1 MPTKQAR
8 NGISINIVEM
18 WIASQNQTNKE
29 NKLPRRLIEEA
40 FPLQKV
46 SADSKH
52 EKNVRHGHI
61 STLHIWPARR
71 PLAACR
77 AVTIATLLPDPA
89 DAPEKMKAEYTRLAG
104 SPLPEKQREYLCN
117 DLIASLT
124 RWGDENGHGDWDRKD
139 KKGRYINKLRIAR
152 ELILMAYDGDP
163 PKVLDMFAGGGAIP
177 LEAMRLGCQAMAN
190 DYNPVAWFLLKCTLE
205 YPQRLAGKTAKLPD
219 LNLDESPD
227 LKNGDLADH
236 VRLWGQWVLKN
247 ARKELAQYYPVINGK
262 PTVAYLWARTI
273 PCQDPQCG
281 ATVPLL
287 KTLWVCK
294 KAEKILKDTPENQN
308 RPDFLR
314 LKKTKNQTKVVI
326 NAKRALKLC
335 PDRET
340 KRVRFEIITPKKAT
354 DVGEP
359 TMSDAT
365 AICPFCGSQQP
376 KDYIKRCGHEGKL
389 KAQMT
394 TVIYQEEYG
403 KEYRPPTQVEISTA
417 EIPEGSLEAIADQI
431 PHGMPDEPLPG
442 PETLGFRVP
451 LYGFKKWSDLFT
463 KRQLLALMTFVK
475 WTRAVRAKMQI
486 VGSSPMWIE
495 AVEAYL
501 ASFID
506 KIANRNSQQ
515 CIWISTNAEKAGG
528 TFRLFAMP
536 MGWDFVEIYPWSQAA
551 GGAWGGLESIVK
563 WVDHATQI
571 RNNQKPSINQQSSR
585 NHRNQK
591 ADTIITDPPYYDA
604 IPYADLSDFFYVW
617 LRRSIGDQFPDVFSG
632 SLTPKLDELIQHS
645 GRFDGHKEVAKAF
658 YEKGMEESFQS
669 AHNSLSSDG
678 RLLIVFAHK
687 DPEAWETLTTV
698 MIQAGLVVTASWPI
712 DTEKSGRPRAQGSA
726 ALSTSLWLV
735 CRKRPINAKTGYYRP
750 VKSEMQKRITE
761 RLRYFWDAGVR
772 GPDFVWAAIGPALE
786 SYSSYKEVKQ
796 QTGELFIVTEFLTE
810 VRRVVTDFAL
820 GQILHGT
827 STEAL
832 DEWTRYYLMHK
843 DYFRMENAPVGEC
856 ILLAQGYGVSLD
868 DLSAPQVGILK
879 KAGSGNARK
888 LLGHTERTSD
898 RIGYAHTS
906 GRIPIIDMIHRIM
919 KFWDANESAY
929 INAYFHEHG
938 LKENPLFKAVVQA
951 LIETSPQSSSE
962 RSLLETLI
970 GYEPG
975 EPVSGVLL
983 PGQSNAE
990 DERQLTFEGVL
1001 SE

>member
-1 MPTKQAR
+1 M
-8 NGISINIVEM
+8 
-18 WIASQNQTNKE
+18 
-29 NKLPRRLIEEA
+29 PRRLIEEA

-46 SADSKH
+46 SEDSKH

-152 ELILMAYDGDP
+152 ELILMAYDGDT
-163 PKVLDMFAGGGAIP
+163 PKVMDMFAGGGAIP
-177 LEAMRLGCQAMAN
+177 LEAMRLGCQAIAN

-219 LNLDESPD
+219 LNLDEPPD

-236 VRLWGQWVLKN
+236 VRLWGQWVLEN
-247 ARKELAQYYPVINGK
+247 AQKELGQYYPMIDSK

-294 KAEKILKDTPENQN
+294 KAEKILKDTPKNRA

-314 LKKTKNQTKVVI
+314 LKKTKNQTKVVV
-326 NAKRALKLC
+326 NARRALKLC
-335 PDRET
+335 PNTET
-340 KRVRFEIITPKKAT
+340 KQVHFEIIAPKKTT
-354 DVGEP
+354 DVGKP
-359 TMSDAT
+359 TMSGAT
-365 AICPFCGSQQP
+365 AVCPFCDSQQP
-376 KDYIKRCGHEGKL
+376 NDYIKRCGHEGKL
-389 KAQMT
+389 KTQMT

-403 KEYRPPTQVEISTA
+403 KEYRPPIQEEVDAAEVPEETLRATA
-417 EIPEGSLEAIADQI
+417 DEIPHEMLNEL
-431 PHGMPDEPLPG
+431 LPKG
-442 PETLGFRVP
+442 DKSGAGRWFTVP

-463 KRQLLALMTFVK
+463 DRQLLGLMIFVK
-475 WTRAVRAKMQI
+475 WTRMARREIQRF
-486 VGSSPMWIE
+486 GSSPEWLE
-495 AVEAYL
+495 AIDKYL
-501 ASFID
+501 AINID
-506 KIANRNSQQ
+506 RLACYSSMLSIWVVVGECQGQTFGRYAMPITWDFSEINPFSNSTGDFLGGLDWIQRFLNHVLKIKNN
-515 CIWISTNAEKAGG
+515 CTPWIS
-528 TFRLFAMP
+528 R
-536 MGWDFVEIYPWSQAA
+536 
-551 GGAWGGLESIVK
+551 
-563 WVDHATQI
+563 
-571 RNNQKPSINQQSSR
+571 QSSR
-585 NHRNQK
+585 HPTDQSVD
-591 ADTIITDPPYYDA
+591 AIITDPPYYDA
-604 IPYADLSDFFYVW
+604 IPYADLSDFFYIW
-617 LRRSIGDQFPDVFSG
+617 LRRSIGDQFPDVFSA
-632 SLTPKLDELIQHS
+632 SLTPKVDELIQHS
-645 GRFDGHKEVAKAF
+645 GRFGGNKGIAKVF
-658 YEKGMEESFQS
+658 YEKGMADSFKQ
-669 AHNSLSSDG
+669 ARDSLCDEA
-678 RLLIVFAHK
+678 RMVIVFAHK
-687 DPEAWETLTTV
+687 DPDAWETLV
-698 MIQAGLVVTASWPI
+698 RAMVSAGLVVTSSWPI
-712 DTEKSGRPRAQGSA
+712 DTERQGGLKVNSA
-726 ALSTSLWLV
+726 ALATSLWMV
-735 CRKRPINAKTGYYRP
+735 CRKRPVKAKIGHYGK

-761 RLRYFWDAGVR
+761 RLRYFWDTGIR

-786 SYSSYKEVKQ
+786 SYSSYKEVKRMDGQ
-796 QTGELFIVTEFLTE
+796 VFTVTEFLTE
-810 VRRVVTDFAL
+810 VRRIVTDFAL

-843 DYFRMENAPVGEC
+843 DYFGTENAPVGEC

-868 DLSAPQVGILK
+868 DLSIAHAGILK

-906 GRIPIIDMIHRIM
+906 GGIPMIDMIHRIM

-938 LKENPLFKAVVQA
+938 LKENLLFKAVVQA
-951 LIETSPQSSSE
+951 LIETSLQGSSE

-990 DERQLTFEGVL
+990 DERQLTLEGVL